1 MSPVE
6 VLTAV
11 LFFGEIIAIFRYII
25 RDLRLFMKTNL
36 FYLAAALL
44 LASCTPKPGNTTKV
58 VGQFAENAPETVWF
72 TRGYYDGTI
81 DEAHFV
87 SFFDTTVTVV
97 NGRFEAEIPKC
108 LSMETQFRFGNDF
121 VNFISD
127 GSTITIDPEA
137 RTAVSSDKTG
147 PHSLSVDF
155 GNRWNDYQAR
165 MAGFG
170 NDREASE
177 KYRDENLGTLLDY
190 TKEFARNNLD
200 NVNGLN
206 ALEML
211 YFSGLGKGVELDPE
225 EMLDLVNGLSDE
237 IKTAPMSSVMF
248 TELFDIY
255 NGLVNTVEGKPF
267 VDFTVVQDPANPE
280 TSTVRFSDYI
290 GKGKFMLV
298 DFWASWCVP
307 CRAEMPN
314 LTKVY
319 DTYHGDNFDMLSV
332 AVMDDVEST
341 VEAAKELGIVWN
353 QIVNAQQIPGNAYG
367 FDTIPLIILFSPDG
381 TIFKRDIRGEQIGE
395 VVKEALGL

>member
-1 MSPVE
+1 
-6 VLTAV
+6 
-11 LFFGEIIAIFRYII
+11 
-25 RDLRLFMKTNL
+25 MKTNL
-36 FYLAAALL
+36 IYMAAALL
-44 LASCTPKPGNTTKV
+44 LAACAPKAGNVTTV
-58 VGQFAENAPETVWF
+58 VGQFAENAPENVRF

-81 DEAHFV
+81 DEDHFV

-108 LSMETQFRFGNDF
+108 LSMETRLRFGNDF
-121 VNFISD
+121 LNFISD

-137 RTAVSSDKTG
+137 RTAVSSDKKG
-147 PHSLSVDF
+147 LHSLWDDF
-155 GNRWNDYQAR
+155 GSRWSDYQTA

-170 NDREASE
+170 TDREASE
-177 KYRDENLGTLLDY
+177 KYRDENLGALLDY
-190 TKEFARNNLD
+190 TKEVARNNLD
-200 NVNGLN
+200 NIIGLN

-267 VDFTVVQDPANPE
+267 VDFTVVQDPADPE

-353 QIVNAQQIPGNAYG
+353 QIVNAQQIPGKAYG
-367 FDTIPLIILFSPDG
+367 FDSIPLIILFGPDG
-381 TIFKRDIRGEQIGE
+381 TILKRDIRGEQIGE
-395 VVKEALGL
+395 TVKEALGL